1 MPLTIP
7 ELVQRIDASG
17 LMSAESVREFV
28 SSLPAEQQPLDGDD
42 LLQVLQSH
50 ERLNRFQ
57 AAELLA
63 GSSQPLVLGNYTLIE
78 LLGQGGMGLVY
89 KARHRRMDRVVALKV
104 LSPEAVKTQT
114 LVERFHREVKA
125 VAKLSHPNIV
135 TAHDADEHRG
145 THFLVME
152 FVAGRDLSSVVRHQ
166 SRLPLADAV
175 DYIAQA
181 ACGLEFAHRHGVVH
195 RDIKPANLLLSN
207 AGVVKILDLGLAR
220 FDDAIGKTADGL
232 TTSGSVMGTV
242 DYMSP
247 EQAEDTRHADARSD
261 IYSLGCSLFALL
273 ANRVPFP
280 AETVMKRL
288 LAHRETPLPDLKSL
302 RGDVPDELSVIVGRM
317 LAKKPQDR
325 FQTMAEVETA
335 LRDLLTRWG
344 VSRPSFERSVTNP
357 SSTVHMTGTNRSL
370 RVGPSQTEGDAASS
384 GPTVDFVAGTVLE
397 ENRQTHLDIN
407 LDGAGRAR
415 GESFVATSG
424 PPSNEATVFKSGP
437 TTFESSPVKSHAGR
451 GVWSIAISS
460 IVVSF
465 AVIAALLMPGLFGL
479 RNATDPPGT
488 TGIATEGGTNA
499 TEGGANKVDE
509 PVTVSQPEMGVPA
522 IEERTVDLLPIVIN
536 TVEGDGV
543 VGDGRRADVNVEGD
557 VLTLDATGR
566 SPQLWLNFQPVRG
579 EDLVLRVDLHIDPAT
594 IDRQPYQYVKLIFME
609 SPESYFQLTRD
620 RGRWRIELSADATHG
635 PTATIPVDDELVTG
649 SLPLEFAVVG
659 ERVQARSNGKLL
671 FDVPRPNRTRGY
683 MSLAASGWRV
693 ELHRPSVTI
702 LAAESIPARPMPAG
716 FVNLLEATRTD
727 AAFALPNGWLW
738 QDTELRSRRE
748 IETNNLPLRKLDS
761 RSYSLEAELTLVDGG
776 DAIYFM
782 LPVGRQHCFLA
793 VNADPDGKS
802 ASLGFGHVDQKT
814 VRDNLTHT
822 RMSRLNAGRRHRV
835 TVAVGIDGDRASLVA
850 SLDGEFKSAFTGPID
865 SLSVPADEYHWPDPA
880 LFGIGTVNSA
890 YVVHSLKLIE
900 LPAVNR

>member
-1 MPLTIP
+1 MSFTIP
-7 ELVQRIDASG
+7 ELIQRIDASG

-28 SSLPAEQQPLDGDD
+28 SSLPAEQQPHDGDS
-42 LLQVLQSH
+42 LLQVMLRH

-57 AAELLA
+57 AVELLA
-63 GSSQPLVLGNYTLIE
+63 GSSQPLVLGNYVLIE

-135 TAHDADEHRG
+135 TAFDADEHRG

-152 FVAGRDLSSVVRHQ
+152 FVSGRDLSSIVRHP

-195 RDIKPANLLLSN
+195 RDIKPANLLLSD

-302 RGDVPDELSVIVGRM
+302 RGDVPDELSVLVGRM
-317 LAKKPQDR
+317 LAKLPKDR

-335 LRDLLTRWG
+335 LRDLQTRWG
-344 VSRPSFERSVTNP
+344 VSRPSFERSV
-357 SSTVHMTGTNRSL
+357 SSLSHTAVMTGWNHSL
-370 RVGPSQTEGDAASS
+370 RVGPTLTEGDAASS
-384 GPTVDFVAGTVLE
+384 GPTVDFVVSTAIDGD
-397 ENRQTHLDIN
+397 RQTQLDIRF
-407 LDGAGRAR
+407 DGDGRDR
-415 GESFVATSG
+415 GESFMATSR
-424 PPSNEATVFKSGP
+424 PPDNEATAFKLEATSLV
-437 TTFESSPVKSHAGR
+437 SPPEKSRTRR
-451 GVWSIAISS
+451 GVWYVAMFGLTISC
-460 IVVSF
+460 
-465 AVIAALLMPGLFGL
+465 AMLAALLRPGLFG
-479 RNATDPPGT
+479 RFNDSDPPPGT
-488 TGIATEGGTNA
+488 GRTTTPKAIEPDSPGT
-499 TEGGANKVDE
+499 K
-509 PVTVSQPEMGVPA
+509 PQPESPTIPVVA
-522 IEERTVDLLPIVIN
+522 ERTVSLLPIVKE
-536 TVEGDGV
+536 TVAGDGV
-543 VGDGRRADVNVEGD
+543 VGDGRRADVDVEGD

-594 IDRQPYQYVKLIFME
+594 IGRQPYQYMKLVFMK
-609 SPESYFQLTRD
+609 SPESYFQLSRN
-620 RGRWRIELSADATHG
+620 RGSWRFDLYADAMRG
-635 PTATIPVDDELVTG
+635 PIATVPIDEAMVTG
-649 SLPLEFAVVG
+649 SIPLEFAVVG
-659 ERVQARSNGKLL
+659 ERMQAGWNGKLL
-671 FDVPRPNRTRGY
+671 FDVPRPNRTSGY

-702 LAAESIPARPMPAG
+702 VAAESIPAQPMPVG
-716 FVNLLEATRTD
+716 FANLLEATRTD

-748 IETNNLPLRKLDS
+748 VETNNLPLRKLDS
-761 RSYSLEAELTLVDGG
+761 MSYSFEAELTLVDGG

-782 LPVGRQHCFLA
+782 LPVGKQHCFLA
-793 VNADPDGKS
+793 VNAYPDGKS
-802 ASLGFGHVDQKT
+802 ASLGFGHVDRMT
-814 VRDNLTHT
+814 VRDNLTRCQMT
-822 RMSRLNAGRRHRV
+822 RLSAGSRHRV
-835 TVAVGIDGDRASLVA
+835 TVAVGVDGDRASLVA
-850 SLDGEFKSAFTGPID
+850 SIDGEFKSAFTGPID
-865 SLSVPADEYHWPDPA
+865 SLSVPADEYHWPDPS

-890 YVVHSLKLIE
+890 YVVHSLKLLE
-900 LPAVNR
+900 LPAPNP